1 MIIQKGTGDRR
12 DVEND
17 QREGPKA
24 QQILRLGDEGEK
36 RGGGLRKRTT
46 EWLKIMREG
55 PFSQEALPFRSEGK
69 RKRTS

>member
-24 QQILRLGDEGEK
+24 QQILRLGDEGER
-36 RGGGLRKRTT
+36 RGNRLEPTLR
-46 EWLKIMREG
+46 
-55 PFSQEALPFRSEGK
+55 
-69 RKRTS
+69 